1 MNASPPESSLLGLSP
16 TRPDTLALQWSAL
29 RSAAGAVADLAGHH
43 AQLAAAT
50 DLAFPT
56 RLQTLPP
63 TRRAMIEQAIG
74 DLVAVMEPG
83 VAALLSVHESGADA
97 TPAARALWQEF
108 VAAREGI
115 FALVPPPA
123 E

>member
-1 MNASPPESSLLGLSP
+1 MNAYTPESSLHDATP
-16 TRPDTLALQWSAL
+16 TRLDALALQWSAL
-29 RSAAGAVADLAGHH
+29 RSAAGAVAELAGHQ
-43 AQLAAAT
+43 AQLAAAA
-50 DLAFPT
+50 DLAFPV
-56 RLQTLPP
+56 RLRAAPP
-63 TRRAMIEQAIG
+63 HRRLMIEQAIG

-97 TPAARALWQEF
+97 SPAARALWQEF
-108 VAAREGI
+108 AAAREGI